1 MSSEPEPISTEARR
15 AIEAELDGLKAERR
29 AVAGTLGSTDATG
42 DAADQA
48 DELQRATDVAR
59 LDSRIAELELRLR
72 QAADAGAPRTD
83 EVGVGSTVTVRY
95 SDGVVETVAIGELA
109 EGLDHTLVTADS
121 PLGLA
126 LLGRRAGEAVQYE
139 TPGGPAGAEIL
150 SIGETAGEGDGG

>member
-72 QAADAGAPRTD
+72 QAAEAGPRARTR
-83 EVGVGSTVTVRY
+83 SAWAARSPSATP
-95 SDGVVETVAIGELA
+95 
-109 EGLDHTLVTADS
+109 TASSRRS
-121 PLGLA
+121 PSA
-126 LLGRRAGEAVQYE
+126 SWRRAWT
-139 TPGGPAGAEIL
+139 TPW
-150 SIGETAGEGDGG
+150 